1 VIPSVIR
8 SVAFLANGVLRF
20 VRMKS
25 WQVHAFC
32 EPEQMTLDEVPV
44 PEPGPNEVRI
54 RNRAAALNF
63 FDILQIQG
71 KYQVKPPFPFTPG
84 AEVAGVVDAAGSA
97 VKHVFVGDPVVAM
110 THNGAFAEYS
120 LAAANRTFHLIA
132 GMDFPEA
139 AAMPVVYH
147 TAYFA
152 LHRRADLAHGE
163 WLLVHAGASGVGM
176 AAIQIGKAYGAQVIA
191 TAGSPAKLDFCL
203 AQGADYSFSYSDPG
217 WVERVKEVTGGR
229 GADVVYDPVGGDVFD
244 LSTRA
249 IAAEGRMLVIGF
261 ASGRIPSVPAN
272 RVLLK
277 DISIVGVHWGQ
288 YVQHHPEFVPHT
300 HEVLTAM
307 YLGGQIHPVV
317 GKTFRLEEAPA
328 GLRELTRRQVL
339 GKAVLVID

>member
-1 VIPSVIR
+1 MLPC
-8 SVAFLANGVLRF
+8 

-25 WQVHAFC
+25 WQVHAFS
-32 EPEQMTLDEVPV
+32 EPEQMTLSDVSL
-44 PEPGPNEVRI
+44 PEPGPSEVRI

-71 KYQVKPPFPFTPG
+71 KYQVRPPFPFTPG
-84 AEVAGVVDAAGSA
+84 AEVAGIVDAVGAE
-97 VKHVFVGDPVVAM
+97 VKHVFPGDPVAAM
-110 THNGAFAEYS
+110 VHSGAFAEYS

-139 AAMPVVYH
+139 AAMPIVYH
-147 TAYFA
+147 TSYFA
-152 LHRRADLAHGE
+152 LHRRAGLAHRE

-176 AAIQIGKAYGAQVIA
+176 SAIQIGKAYGAQVIS
-191 TAGSPAKLDFCL
+191 TAGSQAKLDFCL
-203 AQGADYSFSYSDPG
+203 AQGADHALSYTDPG
-217 WVERVKEVTGGR
+217 WVERVKEITGGR
-229 GADVVYDPVGGDVFD
+229 GVDVVYDPVGGDVFD
-244 LSTRA
+244 LSTRC
-249 IAAEGRMLVIGF
+249 IAAEGRILVVGF

-288 YVQHHPEFVPHT
+288 YAGQHPEFLAHT

-317 GKTFRLEEAPA
+317 GKTFRLEDVPA
-328 GLRELTRRQVL
+328 GLREWPGAGLWARPWC
-339 GKAVLVID
+339 